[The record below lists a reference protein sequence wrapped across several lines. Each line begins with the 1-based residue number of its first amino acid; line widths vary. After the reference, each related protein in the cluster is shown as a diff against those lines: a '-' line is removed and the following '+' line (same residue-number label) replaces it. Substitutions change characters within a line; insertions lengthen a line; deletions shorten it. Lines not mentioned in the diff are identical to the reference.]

1 MTADDQGRVVVSEI
15 LESSD
20 AYRRGLR
27 YGDQVLSFGGREI
40 TSVNGFKNVLGIFP
54 RGWRVP
60 LSFRHEDERHDVM
73 VRLTG
78 VHSREELLAK
88 VERAPQAP
96 PGQPPA
102 PKKRPGEKRRRR
114 KKTGAPRPGTAT
126 PHPPAARASRP
137 AKNRRRNMSPS

>member
-1 MTADDQGRVVVSEI
+1 MTSDDQGRIVVSNI
-15 LESSD
+15 LETSD

-27 YGDQVLSFGGREI
+27 YGDEMLAFGGREI

-60 LSFRHEDERHDVM
+60 MSYRHEDERHDVM

-88 VERAPQAP
+88 VQRAPQLP
-96 PGQPPA
+96 PGQPPP
-102 PKKRPGEKRRRR
+102 PKPRPGETPP
-114 KKTGAPRPGTAT
+114 KKKEGTAT
-126 PHPPAARASRP
+126 GAAT
-137 AKNRRRNMSPS
+137 